1 MSELQFFP
9 ANWTRKSSVVLASS
23 VFILGV
29 LPASA
34 HTLEKHFKVGPQ
46 PVVTINNPDG
56 KIVVRAWTKS
66 EVMVVA
72 DHVADKAEVDAQQS
86 GNRVDLMTHAL
97 SEPASP
103 DDLKADLEISVP
115 EDAELQIH
123 NDAGEVNVLDVL
135 GDMTVETI
143 AAGVDV
149 EDAAGYLTVKTV
161 GGSFQ
166 CVRCAGRVEASS
178 ITGSFRFLDL
188 RSYLVRAQTS
198 KGDIF
203 FTGEFLP
210 NGDYKLKNYSGTIE
224 VHFKPGDSFDLSA
237 TSVKGKVNNEAKLVP
252 PDHPQHYMPK
262 FGNALFGTFNAAGR
276 ARVELSSFDGTIN
289 ILKQN

>member
-1 MSELQFFP
+1 MSSSQFSP
-9 ANWTRKSSVVLASS
+9 AVRNWKSSAVLASAVLIFG
-23 VFILGV
+23 VF
-29 LPASA
+29 PASA
-34 HTLEKHFKVGPQ
+34 HRLEKHFKVSPQ

-56 KIVVRAWTKS
+56 TIIVRAWTKS

-72 DHVADKAEVDAQQS
+72 DHVNDKEEVDAVQT
-86 GNRVDLMTHAL
+86 GNRVDLVTHAL
-97 SEPASP
+97 SQPASP
-103 DDLKADLEISVP
+103 DDLKADFEISVP

-135 GDMTVETI
+135 GDMTVETV

-149 EDAAGYLTVKTV
+149 EDAAGYLTVKTI

-166 CVRCAGRVEASS
+166 CVRCAGRVEANS
-178 ITGSFRFLDL
+178 ITGSFRFLNL
-188 RSYLVRAQTS
+188 RSYFVRAQTS

-224 VHFKPGDSFDLSA
+224 VRFKPGDSFDLSA
-237 TSVKGKVNNEAKLVP
+237 TSVKGRVNNEAKLIP
-252 PDHPQHYMPK
+252 PDHPQHYIPK
-262 FGNALFGTFNAAGR
+262 FGNALFGTFNSAGR